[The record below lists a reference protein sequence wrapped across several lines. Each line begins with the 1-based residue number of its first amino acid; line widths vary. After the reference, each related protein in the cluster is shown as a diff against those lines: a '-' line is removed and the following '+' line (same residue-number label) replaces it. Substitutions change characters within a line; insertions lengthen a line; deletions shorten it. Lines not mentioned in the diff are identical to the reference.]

1 MKYQLF
7 IFIICT
13 ALLHIFDSQAQTPQS
28 IPYQAV
34 ARNSSGNL
42 VAGQNIN
49 LRFSIHN
56 ATAGGAV
63 VYRETQSAV
72 TNSLGLF
79 NVFIGQGTPLVGTF
93 STINWGTGSKFIQ
106 IEMDA
111 TGGTSFTD
119 MGTTQLMSVPY
130 ALYAENA
137 NVPGVPGPQGIQG
150 LPGAT
155 GAQGPTGLTGPAGP
169 QGIQGLPGATGA
181 QGPTGLTGPVGPQG
195 IQGLTGATGAQGPT
209 GLTGPAGPQGI
220 QGLTGATGAQGP
232 TGLTGPEGPQGIQG
246 LPGEPGA
253 NGLDGIN
260 GVDGINGIDGTN
272 GIDGAVGPEGPPGPA
287 GNLAGGT
294 TPGEM
299 LYWDGLN
306 WVAVAPGATN
316 QTLTFCDGVP
326 TWGPCPTQPTLPTV
340 TTNPPVLVGLNV
352 IDNGGTVTNDG
363 GSAVAEKGICWAT
376 SPNPTNGIGSFHIA
390 SGGGVGN
397 FLSSIYGAN
406 PGTNYYIRAYAVSN
420 LGVAYGAE
428 YLITTPAAPF
438 AIGDYY
444 QGGYIAY
451 LDASG
456 LHGLIVT
463 PNDLGNA
470 TWDNG
475 SNIVT
480 SASGTAIGTGETNT
494 TYIVFNTGNGNYA
507 AKMCYDLDL
516 NGYSDW
522 YLPSI
527 DELNAII
534 PFIGGVGYTYW
545 SSTEFN
551 AQYAR
556 MRSYW
561 GGIADQLKSNVY
573 TVRAVRSF

>member
-1 MKYQLF
+1 MKHILLICL
-7 IFIICT
+7 IFISLFYVT
-13 ALLHIFDSQAQTPQS
+13 ESRAQTPQS

-34 ARNSSGNL
+34 ARNTSGNII
-42 VAGQNIN
+42 ANQNIS

-56 ATAGGAV
+56 AVASGTV
-63 VYRETQSAV
+63 VYQETQTAI
-72 TNSLGLF
+72 TNTLGLF
-79 NVFIGQGTPLVGTF
+79 NVNVGQGTPLIGTF
-93 STINWGTGSKFIQ
+93 STINWGAGSKFIQ
-106 IEMDA
+106 IELDA
-111 TGGTSFTD
+111 TGGSTYTN

-137 NVPGVPGPQGIQG
+137 NVPGVPGAQGPAGPQGIQG

-155 GAQGPTGLTGPAGP
+155 GAQGPIGLTGATGIQGLPGATGAQGPIGLTGPAGP

-181 QGPTGLTGPVGPQG
+181 QGP
-195 IQGLTGATGAQGPT
+195 I

-220 QGLTGATGAQGP
+220 QGLPGATGAQGP
-232 TGLTGPEGPQGIQG
+232 IGLTGPAGPQGIQG
-246 LPGEPGA
+246 LQGEPGA
-253 NGLDGIN
+253 NGIDGINGLDGIN
-260 GVDGINGIDGTN
+260 G
-272 GIDGAVGPEGPPGPA
+272 IDGAIGPAGPPGPA
-287 GNLAGGT
+287 GSLAAGT
-294 TPGEM
+294 TLGEM

-316 QTLTFCDGVP
+316 QTLTFCNGVP
-326 TWGPCPTQPTLPTV
+326 IWGPCPTQPTLPTV
-340 TTNPPVLVGLNV
+340 ITNPPVLVGLNV
-352 IDNGGTVTNDG
+352 IENGGTVTNDG
-363 GSAVAEKGICWAT
+363 GSAVSEKGICWSTA
-376 SPNPTNGIGSFHIA
+376 PNPTNGIGSLHIA

-406 PGTNYYIRAYAVSN
+406 PSTNYYIRAYAVSN

-428 YLITTPAAPF
+428 YMITTPAAPF
-438 AIGDYY
+438 AIGDFY

-451 LDASG
+451 IDPSG
-456 LHGLIVT
+456 LHGLIVS

-480 SASGTAIGTGETNT
+480 SATGSAIGTGETNT

-507 AKMCYDLDL
+507 AKMCYDLVL

-527 DELNAII
+527 GELNAITNY
-534 PFIGGVGYTYW
+534 IGGVGYIYW
-545 SSTEFN
+545 SSTEFD
-551 AQYAR
+551 AQYAK

-561 GGIADQLKSNVY
+561 GGISDQLKSNVY